1 MAVYDI
7 AGTGLSA
14 VYDTSGTSLVEAYDI
29 AGNDIFSGSQT
40 DPYRAG
46 RVLAWEETFSGQQG
60 DAPDPQKWSH
70 EVGRI
75 RSTSERQYYTDGNRN
90 SYLDGEGH
98 LIIHAQAETIE
109 NKSWS
114 SASIHTN
121 NKFEFTYGRVEA
133 KLKLPYVAGQFPAF
147 WMLGACLEVVP
158 LGYYDSTTG
167 KDIVEKGIRTPLSP
181 EIDIMEQFGTAS
193 TIQSAVHCGEEED
206 GSYTTQYMPTLAVA
220 DTTEWHVYA
229 VEWTSQNLKW
239 FVDDVQVGTS
249 ESIYAGVSP
258 APQQY
263 PMLRK
268 PMYILL
274 NLAIGHKGGTP
285 SVSSMEMMADWVR
298 VYLPEGVVK
307 KYPVESLT
315 LSEQS
320 ISLSVG
326 ETEIIDFE
334 FSPSLCWNKTLVWTS
349 SDTSVAEVYGGKV
362 YAIEAGTA
370 TITATAHNGITS
382 TCTVTVT

>member
-7 AGTGLSA
+7 EGAEVQTVYNNNAESLS
-14 VYDTSGTSLVEAYDI
+14 SAYDI
-29 AGNDIFSGSQT
+29 DGNDIFSGSHT
-40 DPYRAG
+40 DPYRKG

-60 DAPDPQKWSH
+60 DAPDSQWWSH

-114 SASIHTN
+114 SASMHTN
-121 NKFEFTYGRVEA
+121 NKYEFTYGRVEA

-147 WMLGACLEVVP
+147 WMLGSCLEVVP
-158 LGYYDSTTG
+158 LGYYDSSTG
-167 KDIVEKGIRTPLSP
+167 KDIEEKGIRTPLTP

-206 GSYTTQYMPTLAVA
+206 GSYTTQYMITQEVA
-220 DTTEWHVYA
+220 DTTQWHIYA
-229 VEWTSQNLKW
+229 VEWTSESLKW
-239 FVDDVQVGTS
+239 YVDDVQVGTS
-249 ESIYAGVSP
+249 ESIYAGISP
-258 APQQY
+258 APKNY

-285 SVSSMEMMADWVR
+285 VVSEMDMIADWVR
-298 VYLPEGVVK
+298 VYLPEGVLE
-307 KYPVESLT
+307 KYPVTALT

-320 ISLSVG
+320 INLSAG
-326 ETEIIDFE
+326 ETEIIDFT
-334 FSPSLCWNKTLVWTS
+334 FAPSLCWNKTIVWTS
-349 SDTSVAEVYGGKV
+349 SNTNVAEVYGGKV
-362 YAIEAGTA
+362 YAIGAGTA
-370 TITATAHNGITS
+370 TITATAHNGIS
-382 TCTVTVT
+382 SSCVVIVT

>member
-1 MAVYDI
+1 MSVYGID
-7 AGTGLSA
+7 GTGLAS
-14 VYDTSGTSLVEAYDI
+14 VYDVSGTSLSDAYDI
-29 AGNDIFSGSQT
+29 DGNKIFGGSQT
-40 DPYRAG
+40 DPYREG

-60 DAPDPQKWSH
+60 DAPNPQWWSH

-158 LGYYDSTTG
+158 LGYYDSAMG

-229 VEWTSQNLKW
+229 VEWTSQNIKW

-249 ESIYAGVSP
+249 ESVYAGVSP

-274 NLAIGHKGGTP
+274 NLAIGRKGGTP

-298 VYLPEGVVK
+298 VYLPEGVLQ

-315 LSEQS
+315 LSEHS
-320 ISLSVG
+320 LNLSVG
-326 ETEIIDFE
+326 DTGVIDFE
-334 FSPSLCWNKTLVWTS
+334 FAPSLCWNKTLVWS
-349 SDTSVAEVYGGKV
+349 SNNTNVAEVYGGKV
-362 YAIEAGTA
+362 YAIGAGTA
-370 TITATAHNGITS
+370 TITATTHNGIAE